1 MSSVQTDNSYIADK
15 VMMRLR
21 HLPDKPAITVLDAFA
36 GDGTI
41 WRQVRKMSD
50 KQITVVSLDQK
61 PDKSGV
67 YLQGDNIKFM
77 AGMDLTRFD
86 IIDLDAYG
94 VPYDQLCLMTERAA
108 KGTVVFVTFIQSSGP
123 TGGGGLP
130 HKMLVECGFSP
141 SMAKKCQMMINRNGM
156 EKMKCVLYQRGIR
169 RIHIRESGRKHYFC
183 FVL

>member
-77 AGMDLTRFD
+77 VGMDLTRFD
-86 IIDLDAYG
+86 VIDLDAYG
-94 VPYDQLCLMTERAA
+94 VPYNQLCLVTERAA
-108 KGTVVFVTFIQSSGP
+108 KGTVVFVTFIQTM
-123 TGGGGLP
+123 TGQLP
-130 HKMLVECGFSP
+130 KAMLIECGYSRN
-141 SMAKKCQMMINRNGM
+141 MIAKIPTLFNRNGM
-156 EKMKCVLYQRGIR
+156 EKMKHVLANHGISQ
-169 RIHIRESGRKHYFC
+169 IHVKSSGRKNYLA